1 MKRLLVLAFSLFAPL
16 ACFAQS
22 FFTQSYPVGA
32 GPTQLVVADFNGD
45 HILNSSFEK
54 APNLGPHF
62 GYRTAAET
70 HE

>member
-1 MKRLLVLAFSLFAPL
+1 M
-16 ACFAQS
+16 
-22 FFTQSYPVGA
+22 
-32 GPTQLVVADFNGD
+32 TQLVEVAEQ
-45 HILNSSFEK
+45 ILNSSFEK